1 MTNKITIGNAKST
14 KAIMNRFGLHAK
26 KGYGQNFLTDPSIL
40 QRIVEAANINR
51 NDNVIEIG
59 PGLGALTQQL
69 ATKAGSVLAI
79 EIDQDLIPVLDNLF
93 HEESRVKIMQGDV
106 MKLDL
111 GKLITDQFDDPNRP
125 VKVVANLPYY
135 ITTPIL
141 MKLLNA
147 SVTWDCICVMMQKEV
162 AERVTAHPD
171 TKEYG
176 ALTLAVTARMDA
188 KIAFGVS
195 KRYFMPSP
203 KVDSAI
209 VLLTPRTVP
218 ISPQPADM
226 DKMFTVIRGCFAHRR
241 KNLRNN
247 LRALIGKDS
256 VKIDAA
262 AKAIEPL
269 GINLQQ
275 RPGELSLSQ
284 YSAMTNNLI
293 QAKLI

>member
-1 MTNKITIGNAKST
+1 MTNKMTIGNAKST
-14 KAIMNRFGLHAK
+14 KAIMNHFGLHAK

-40 QRIVEAANINR
+40 QNIVEAAHISR

-69 ATKAGSVLAI
+69 ATKAGAVLAV
-79 EIDQDLIPVLDNLF
+79 EIDQDLIPVLNDLF
-93 HEESRVKIMQGDV
+93 EEESRVKIIHGDV

-111 GKLITDQFDDPNRP
+111 HQLIGDEFENSDRP

-141 MKLLNA
+141 MKLLN
-147 SVTWDCICVMMQKEV
+147 SQVQWDCICVMMQKEV
-162 AERVTAHPD
+162 ADRVTAHPD

-209 VLLTPRTVP
+209 VVLTPRQTP
-218 ISPQPADM
+218 ISPSPLDM
-226 DKMFTVIRGCFAHRR
+226 GKMFTVIRGCFAHRR

-247 LRALIGKDS
+247 LRSIIGKDS
-256 VKIDAA
+256 AKLTAA

-269 GINLQQ
+269 GISLQQ

-284 YSAMTNNLI
+284 YSAITNNLI
-293 QAKLI
+293 NAKLI